1 MKKKEDKSPFEKLMN
16 TLITSS
22 GVKKVEDIH
31 PQDFKIIMDAIVS
44 LFFEHDQQPGKKLG
58 LEGMTDYKGVK
69 IEFSP
74 DVKYPCIRRDRLE
87 NYKIIVLPEDGLR
100 EDSKVVA
107 AKEALK
113 EFDCLETIEKYELCL
128 RIFNSFSEQELSTLA
143 REYDPYKRDSKQ
155 LEERLLERAKK
166 REESK

>member
-1 MKKKEDKSPFEKLMN
+1 MKKKEEKSPFEKMMN
-16 TLITSS
+16 TLLATS

-31 PQDFKIIMDAIVS
+31 PEDFKIIMDAIVT
-44 LFFEHDQQPGKKLG
+44 LFFEHDHLPGKKLG

-74 DVKYPCIRRDRLE
+74 DAKYPFVKRDRLE
-87 NYKIIVLPEDGLR
+87 NYKIIVLPEEGQH
-100 EDSKVVA
+100 ENSKILA

-128 RIFNSFSEQELSTLA
+128 RIFNSFSERELSILA
-143 REYDPYKRDSKQ
+143 KEYDPYKRDSKQ
-155 LEERLLERAKK
+155 LEERLLERAKR
-166 REESK
+166 REELK